1 MLYKTL
7 NDVNVRN
14 FLCSAICDLIL
25 VSFCV
30 MILILLSAHQ
40 ANHLFPHGVI
50 FFFLL
55 VFSVARVFHIIHFS
69 KEKKRQ
75 LMGDCLISVELM
87 GILDDS
93 VDVKL

>member
-1 MLYKTL
+1 
-7 NDVNVRN
+7 
-14 FLCSAICDLIL
+14 
-25 VSFCV
+25 
-30 MILILLSAHQ
+30 MIILLSAHQ

-55 VFSVARVFHIIHFS
+55 VFFFS
-69 KEKKRQ
+69 CTGFPHHTFFQRKKRQ

-87 GILDDS
+87 EILDDS

>member
-1 MLYKTL
+1 
-7 NDVNVRN
+7 
-14 FLCSAICDLIL
+14 
-25 VSFCV
+25 
-30 MILILLSAHQ
+30 MIILLSAHQ

-55 VFSVARVFHIIHFS
+55 VFFLVARVFHIIHFS